1 MHKYYSEQVPKI
13 LDLKHREV
21 IGREIISILEHHI
34 GNLSKLE
41 ILDYGCS
48 SGVIS
53 HMLSK
58 KTKKVVGI
66 DVDVPA
72 IKYAKDK
79 FENKNTKFLLVK
91 KIKTNFRDS
100 SFDVVVANQI
110 YNFVEN
116 DTKLMKEIYRLLKPG
131 GVCYFGAR
139 NKYAIIEPQYDL
151 PFLSWLPKSIA
162 DKLVILTNKG
172 DEFVGNYKSY
182 YGLKKLVRKFIVHD
196 FTLKILSDPRKYN
209 FVKFAKYKKIF
220 KLIPFKLIEPF
231 IPNYIWILEK
241 AN

>member
-13 LDLKHREV
+13 LNLKN
-21 IGREIISILEHHI
+21 REIIGGEIISVLENHI
-34 GNLSKLE
+34 GSLSGQT

-48 SGVIS
+48 TGVIT

-58 KTKKVVGI
+58 KSKRVVGL

-72 IKYAKDK
+72 IEYAKKK
-79 FENKNTKFLLVK
+79 FENKNTKFFIARGL
-91 KIKTNFRDS
+91 KTNFLDS
-100 SFDVVVANQI
+100 SFDVIIANQI

-116 DTKLMKEIYRLLKPG
+116 DTKLMSEIYRLLRPG
-131 GVCYFGAR
+131 GICYFGAR

-162 DKLVILTNKG
+162 NKLVILTNKG
-172 DEFVGNYKSY
+172 DEFVGNYRSY
-182 YGLKKLVRKFIVHD
+182 YGLKKLVGKFAIHD
-196 FTLKILSDPRKYN
+196 FTLKILANPRKYG
-209 FVKFAKYKKIF
+209 FVKLYKYKKIL
-220 KLIPFKLIEPF
+220 KLIPFKLIEAF
-231 IPNYIWILEK
+231 IPNYIWMLEK